1 MHFGHLSYPSALPHY
16 KAQGQLEHETYL
28 DYEAYKEEG
37 LLHLLLKSR
46 RDLGVKSKGYSRTRG
61 ALQIIS

>member
-1 MHFGHLSYPSALPHY
+1 MSFYPIVKH
-16 KAQGQLEHETYL
+16 KANTINETYI

-37 LLHLLLKSR
+37 LLHMLLKSR
-46 RDLGVKSKGYSRTRG
+46 RDLGVKSKGYSRRGG